1 MSTASSLQQP
11 ASTAHSPT
19 AEGPEESQGRSPH
32 AETRASG
39 FRIGF
44 FFRKIR
50 NGEIVYEKRF
60 PSYGRSTLVALAPE
74 KEKASSSIDG
84 PGSRP
89 AAPHMM
95 MAAGQPDGGGSLD
108 DSANTQDGT
117 GLGNDNPGPIGGT
130 SYEIG
135 AFAGTLT
142 TS

>member
-1 MSTASSLQQP
+1 MSTASSVQQP
-11 ASTAHSPT
+11 NVYSPRT
-19 AEGPEESQGRSPH
+19 VDEKSESRSPR

-50 NGEIVYEKRF
+50 NGQIVFEKRF
-60 PSYGRSTLVALAPE
+60 PSYGRSTLVALAPD
-74 KEKASSSIDG
+74 KEKAAPPVGGS
-84 PGSRP
+84 GSRP
-89 AAPHMM
+89 PASPMM
-95 MAAGQPDGGGSLD
+95 MADHDGDGLD
-108 DSANTQDGT
+108 DEVIAQDGT
-117 GLGNDNPGPIGGT
+117 GMGNDNPGPIGGT